1 MKALLNPLK
10 LYDFLSLTVLEKA
23 TCSATGDPHYRT
35 FDGRTIHFQGE
46 CKYVLA
52 KDVNNKFT
60 VIGKNKLC
68 GNKVTCTSEVTVKV
82 KGLEIVIQRGG
93 TVTVFGIV
101 KGLPYSNQGRLVP
114 CLHHTKVNINQVKR
128 YFLENV
134 ALNNKKLYLIFCQF
148 PETKN

>member
-1 MKALLNPLK
+1 MNPLTI
-10 LYDFLSLTVLEKA
+10 YDFLLWTVLEKA
-23 TCSATGDPHYRT
+23 ICSATGDPHYRT

-60 VIGKNKLC
+60 VLGKNKLC

-93 TVTVFGIV
+93 TVTVFGII
-101 KGLPYSNQGRLVP
+101 KGLPYSNRGRLVP
-114 CLHHTKVNINQVKR
+114 CLHHTTVNIDPVKW
-128 YFLENV
+128 YFLGNV
-134 ALNNKKLYLIFCQF
+134 ALNNKKLCVIFSQT